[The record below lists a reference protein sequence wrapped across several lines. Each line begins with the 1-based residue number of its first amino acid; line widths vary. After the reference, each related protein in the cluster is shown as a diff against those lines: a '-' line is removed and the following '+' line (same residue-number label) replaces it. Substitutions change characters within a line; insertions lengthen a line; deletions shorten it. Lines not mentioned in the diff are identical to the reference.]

1 MTRTSSF
8 YIRPLVLW
16 HARSCHILFILPVL
30 CVFCESVI
38 MVQLSAVLGLLAT
51 ASLVACAPAAAPAPT
66 AAPDLAKRLVPSTQ
80 SHFSV

>member
-1 MTRTSSF
+1 
-8 YIRPLVLW
+8 
-16 HARSCHILFILPVL
+16 
-30 CVFCESVI
+30 